1 MRIGIAGPVNPEE
14 FRSYF
19 PNQDVPR
26 MNLNA
31 SSVQALVK
39 SFLENGHTVFVF
51 TVSEHNKY
59 QEFISDNLKVFAVPY
74 RLIPKTSIFQIYKV
88 QQLRKCIRKHISEI
102 DVIHAQWT
110 YEYAYSAKAFAKEI
124 PVFCTVRDWCPYIM
138 SVVCKSMLGKIGWS
152 IKYVMFRRVMANDYV
167 HFIAN
172 SEYTKSRII
181 GDYPNL
187 EVVVIPNSI
196 KREYIIKNKETIT
209 DGIRL
214 ITIANGINDPRKNI
228 VNLLKAFKKL
238 RLQYPQAFLTI
249 VGKFNENHPDFIQ
262 WEEEGLF
269 ENVILTGQLRHEE
282 VIAQIDKSSIMIHP
296 SLEETFG
303 NILLEAMARRV
314 PVIGGIDSGAVP
326 MVLGHGEYG
335 LCCDVKEPDEVLQA
349 IVALLDERKEKELV
363 DRATNHLL
371 DTFASDV
378 VCRKHIKVFS
388 NYIKDV

>member
-1 MRIGIAGPVNPEE
+1 MRIGVAGPVNPAE
-14 FRSYF
+14 FRNYF
-19 PNQDVPR
+19 PDQDVPR

-39 SFLENGHTVFVF
+39 SFLEDGHTVFVF
-51 TVSEHNKY
+51 TVSEHNCYKEY
-59 QEFISDNLKVFAVPY
+59 ISDKLKIFAVPY
-74 RLIPKTSIFQIYKV
+74 RLIPRTSIFQMYKV
-88 QQLRKCIRKHISEI
+88 QRLRKCIRKHISEI

-110 YEYAYSAKAFAKEI
+110 YEYAYSAKVFAKEI

-138 SVVCKSMLGKIGWS
+138 SVVCKSMLGRIGWS
-152 IKYVMFRRVMANDYV
+152 IKYFMFRRVMANDNV

-187 EVVVIPNSI
+187 DVVVIPNSI
-196 KREYIIKNKETIT
+196 KKEYIIKNKETIT

-238 RLQYPQAFLTI
+238 RVQYPLANLTI
-249 VGKFNENHPDFIQ
+249 VGKYNENHPDFIQ
-262 WEEEGLF
+262 WKEEGLF
-269 ENVILTGQLRHEE
+269 ESVTLTGQLRHEE
-282 VIAQIDKSSIMIHP
+282 VIAHIDKSTIMIHP

-326 MVLGHGEYG
+326 MVLGYGDYG
-335 LCCDVKEPDEVLQA
+335 LCCDVKEPDAILQA
-349 IVALLDERKEKELV
+349 IVSLLDEKKEKEIV
-363 DRATNHLL
+363 DSATNHLL